1 MKVYALVGKSGTG
14 KSYQAINLC
23 RHMNIE
29 YIIDDGLLI
38 GGNAVLAGKS
48 AKRCDTMMGAI
59 KTALFTDEEHRN
71 AVVRKIEEIQPE
83 SLLVLGTSHNMV
95 HKIAARLALPNIER
109 IIEIEDITTE
119 EERNTA
125 AKQRYEHGKHV
136 IPVPTPQLKRE
147 FSGYFM
153 DPLRLIRN
161 LNTGNT
167 GSGTPGRTVMR
178 PTYSYI
184 GEYIVSDRVINDIVY
199 YIAAK
204 DDSVYKVTKIVLD
217 KTDEGIKLTIHVI
230 MNFDENIVDKAEIVQ
245 QEIAAKIEKMTAFNA
260 EVVNIEIRGLKC
272 S

>member
-38 GGNAVLAGKS
+38 GGSAVLAGTS

-59 KTALFTDEEHRN
+59 KTALFTDEDHRN
-71 AVVRKIEEIQPE
+71 AVVQKLAEINPE
-83 SLLVLGTSHNMV
+83 SILLIGTSQNMV
-95 HKIAARLALPNIER
+95 YKIAERLALPKIER
-109 IIEIEDITTE
+109 IIMIEDITTE
-119 EERNTA
+119 EERKTA

-161 LNTGNT
+161 LNS
-167 GSGTPGRTVMR
+167 GSKGTPGRTVMR

-204 DDSVYKVTKIVLD
+204 SENIYKVTKIILD
-217 KTDEGIKLTIHVI
+217 KTDEGVKLTVSVI
-230 MNFDENIVDKAEIVQ
+230 MNCGENIIASAEYFQ
-245 QEIAAKIEKMTAFNA
+245 HQIAAQIEKMTAFNA
-260 EVVNIEIRGLKC
+260 EVVNIEVRGLKC